1 MLFNKMRIIKTSIF
15 ALALSTLLVGCGSSA
30 FVGTPI
36 DNAGIF
42 PTKNAPLTEEE
53 SKNWSSLDMVR
64 DTVPGMSVDRAYE
77 ELIKN
82 RKGETVIVGV
92 IDSGLDIE
100 HEDLVN
106 VLWTNPGE
114 IPGNGIDDDNNGY
127 IDDVHGWN
135 FLGDMLG
142 DNMEYVR
149 IVREWEPKF
158 EGENAD
164 QMIKENEDAYKLYL
178 KAKAEFEMEK
188 GETMMNLNRYQMMLS
203 QIKPANDAMVAL
215 LGKEDYT
222 IEDLENIEDPTMEQ
236 QKQIE
241 MLSQMLNFENSVS
254 GVIKQM
260 QRGVDYFQS
269 RMDYHFNTEEDFR
282 GILGDDPKDITD
294 KYYGDNNVMSIDE
307 TGENAKHG
315 THVAGII
322 AAERDN
328 GLGVNGIA
336 NNVQIMAVRAVP
348 DGDEYDKDIALAI
361 RYAVDN
367 GATILNT
374 SFGKYYSPNAD
385 WVYDA
390 IRYAA
395 EHDVL
400 IVNAAGN
407 DGLDLDTVNVYPN
420 DQVDNGEEISDSFIS
435 VGALAPT
442 YGENM
447 IATFSNYGKINV
459 DVFAPGVRIYAPT
472 PLNSYEFLSGTS
484 MAAPNVAGVAAMIR
498 SLFPNLTAP
507 QVKQIILDSG
517 ISPNVEVILGGDTS
531 NRDNFRNISKSGKIV
546 NLYNA
551 LLMAEKVS
559 KQ

>member
-1 MLFNKMRIIKTSIF
+1 MRIIKTSIF
-15 ALALSTLLVGCGSSA
+15 ALALSTILVSCGSSA
-30 FVGTPI
+30 IIGTPI

-42 PTKNAPLTEEE
+42 PTKNASLTDDEL
-53 SKNWSSLDMVR
+53 KNWSSLDMVK

-77 ELIKN
+77 ELIRN

-106 VLWTNPGE
+106 VLWVNPGE
-114 IPGNGIDDDNNGY
+114 IAGNGIDDDNNGY

-142 DNMEYVR
+142 DNMEFVR

-158 EGENAD
+158 EGDNAEA
-164 QMIKENEDAYKLYL
+164 MIAKYGEEYKLYQ
-178 KAKAEFEMEK
+178 KAKAEFEKEK
-188 GETMMNLNRYQMMLS
+188 NETQTNLFQYKMMLS
-203 QIKPANDAMVAL
+203 QIKPANDAMVDL

-222 IEDLENIEDPTMEQ
+222 VEDLENIENPTMEQ
-236 QKQIE
+236 QNQID
-241 MLSQMLNFENSVS
+241 MLSQMLHFEDSVS
-254 GVIKQM
+254 EVIKQM
-260 QRGVDYFQS
+260 QRGIDYFQS

-282 GILGDDPKDITD
+282 AIIGDDPKDITD

-307 TGENAKHG
+307 TGDNAKHG

-322 AAERDN
+322 AAERNN
-328 GLGVNGIA
+328 GLGVNGVA
-336 NNVQIMAVRAVP
+336 NNVKIMAVRAVP
-348 DGDEYDKDIALAI
+348 DGDEYDKDVALAI

-367 GATILNT
+367 GATVLNT
-374 SFGKYYSPNAD
+374 SFGKYYSPNAE

-395 EHDVL
+395 QNDVL

-407 DGLDLDTVNVYPN
+407 DGFDLDTINVFPN
-420 DQVDNGEEISDSFIS
+420 DQVDNGEEICDSFIT
-435 VGALAPT
+435 VGALNPT

-517 ISPNVEVILGGDTS
+517 ISPNVEVILGGDPS
-531 NRDNFRNISKSGKIV
+531 HRDNFRNISKSGKIV

>member
-1 MLFNKMRIIKTSIF
+1 MTFT
-15 ALALSTLLVGCGSSA
+15 
-30 FVGTPI
+30 
-36 DNAGIF
+36 D
-42 PTKNAPLTEEE
+42 
-53 SKNWSSLDMVR
+53 
-64 DTVPGMSVDRAYE
+64 
-77 ELIKN
+77 
-82 RKGETVIVGV
+82 
-92 IDSGLDIE
+92 
-100 HEDLVN
+100 
-106 VLWTNPGE
+106 
-114 IPGNGIDDDNNGY
+114 
-127 IDDVHGWN
+127 
-135 FLGDMLG
+135 
-142 DNMEYVR
+142 DNMEFVR

-158 EGENAD
+158 EGDNAEA
-164 QMIKENEDAYKLYL
+164 MIAKHEEAYKLYQ
-178 KAKAEFEMEK
+178 KAKAEFEKEK
-188 GETMMNLNRYQMMLS
+188 NETQTNLFQYKMMLS
-203 QIKPANDAMVAL
+203 QIKPANDAMVDL

-222 IEDLENIEDPTMEQ
+222 VEDLENIENPTMEQ
-236 QKQIE
+236 QNQID
-241 MLSQMLNFENSVS
+241 MLSQMLHFEDSVS
-254 GVIKQM
+254 EVIKQM
-260 QRGVDYFQS
+260 QRGIDYFQS

-282 GILGDDPKDITD
+282 AIIGDDPKDITD

-322 AAERDN
+322 AAERNN
-328 GLGVNGIA
+328 GLGVNGVA
-336 NNVQIMAVRAVP
+336 NNVKIMAVRAVP
-348 DGDEYDKDIALAI
+348 DGDEYDKDVALAI

-367 GATILNT
+367 GATVLNT
-374 SFGKYYSPNAD
+374 SFGKYYSPNAE

-395 EHDVL
+395 QNDVL

-407 DGLDLDTVNVYPN
+407 DGFDLDTVNVFPN
-420 DQVDNGEEISDSFIS
+420 DQVDNGEEICDSFIT
-435 VGALAPT
+435 VGALNPT

-517 ISPNVEVILGGDTS
+517 ISPNVEVILGGDPS
-531 NRDNFRNISKSGKIV
+531 HRDNFRNISKSGKIV

>member
-1 MLFNKMRIIKTSIF
+1 MRIIKTSIF
-15 ALALSTLLVGCGSSA
+15 VLALSTILVSCGSSA

-36 DNAGIF
+36 NNDGIF
-42 PTKNAPLTEEE
+42 PTKNASLTDDE
-53 SKNWSSLDMVR
+53 SKNWSSLDMVK

-82 RKGETVIVGV
+82 RKGKTVIVGV

-106 VLWTNPGE
+106 VLWVNPGE
-114 IPGNGIDDDNNGY
+114 IAGNGIDDDNNGY

-142 DNMEYVR
+142 DNMEFVR
-149 IVREWEPKF
+149 IVRKFGPVF
-158 EGENAD
+158 EGKDESAISAAD
-164 QMIKENEDAYKLYL
+164 KADYKLYK
-178 KAKAEFEMEK
+178 KAKAEFEKEQ
-188 GETMMNLNRYQMMLS
+188 GETMANFERYKMMLS
-203 QIKPANDAMVAL
+203 QLEPANQAMVEKF
-215 LGKEDYT
+215 GKEEYT
-222 IEDLENIEDPTMEQ
+222 IEDLESIEDPTPEQ
-236 QKQIE
+236 QQQIGI
-241 MLSQMLNFENSVS
+241 LSQMLGFGESIPSVL
-254 GVIKQM
+254 KQM
-260 QRGVDYFQS
+260 QGGVDYFQS
-269 RMDYHFNTEEDFR
+269 RLDYHFNTEEDFR
-282 GILGDDPKDITD
+282 GIIGDDPEDITD
-294 KYYGDNNVMSIDE
+294 IYYGDNNVMSIDE

-322 AAERDN
+322 AAERNN
-328 GLGVNGIA
+328 GLGTNGIA

-367 GATILNT
+367 GATVLNT

-420 DQVDNGEEISDSFIS
+420 DQIDNGTEMSDSFIS
-435 VGALAPT
+435 VGALAPS

-498 SLFPNLTAP
+498 SLFPDLTAP

-531 NRDNFRNISKSGKIV
+531 NRDNFRNISKTGKIV

-559 KQ
+559 K

>member
-1 MLFNKMRIIKTSIF
+1 MRIIKTSIF
-15 ALALSTLLVGCGSSA
+15 ALALSTILVSCGSSA
-30 FVGTPI
+30 IVGTPI

-42 PTKNAPLTEEE
+42 PTKNASLTDDEL
-53 SKNWSSLDMVR
+53 KNWSSLDIVK

-77 ELIKN
+77 ELIRN

-106 VLWTNPGE
+106 VLWVNPGE

-142 DNMEYVR
+142 DNMEFVR
-149 IVREWEPKF
+149 IVREWGPKF
-158 EGENAD
+158 EGDNA
-164 QMIKENEDAYKLYL
+164 QAMIAKYGEEYKLYQ
-178 KAKAEFEMEK
+178 KAKAEFEKEK
-188 GETMMNLNRYQMMLS
+188 NETQTNLFQYKMMLS
-203 QIKPANDAMVAL
+203 QIKPANDAMVDL

-222 IEDLENIEDPTMEQ
+222 VEDLENIENPTMEQ
-236 QKQIE
+236 QNQID
-241 MLSQMLNFENSVS
+241 MLSQMLHFEDSVS
-254 GVIKQM
+254 EVIKQM
-260 QRGVDYFQS
+260 QRGIDYFQS

-282 GILGDDPKDITD
+282 AIIGDDPKDITD

-307 TGENAKHG
+307 TGDNAKHG

-322 AAERDN
+322 AAERNN
-328 GLGVNGIA
+328 GLGVNGVA
-336 NNVQIMAVRAVP
+336 NNVKIMAVRAVP
-348 DGDEYDKDIALAI
+348 DGDEYDKDVALAI

-367 GATILNT
+367 GATVLNT
-374 SFGKYYSPNAD
+374 SFGKYYSPNAE

-395 EHDVL
+395 QNDVL

-407 DGLDLDTVNVYPN
+407 DGFDLDTVNVFPN
-420 DQVDNGEEISDSFIS
+420 DQVDNGEEICDSFIT
-435 VGALAPT
+435 VGALNPT

-498 SLFPNLTAP
+498 SLYPNLTAP
-507 QVKQIILDSG
+507 QVKQVILDSG
-517 ISPNVEVILGGDTS
+517 ISPNVEVILGGDPS
-531 NRDNFRNISKSGKIV
+531 HRDNFRNISKSGKIV